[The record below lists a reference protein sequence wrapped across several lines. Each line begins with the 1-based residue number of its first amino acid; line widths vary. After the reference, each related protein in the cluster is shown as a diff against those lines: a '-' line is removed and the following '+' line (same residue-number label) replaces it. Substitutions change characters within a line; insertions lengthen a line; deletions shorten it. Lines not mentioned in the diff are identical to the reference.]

1 MDSKSRA
8 RSSHY
13 LLLLGARKL
22 PENGLGYRGGRLDCQ
37 GVHEHVRRRRH
48 VGPDPQPA
56 GCQFDATPTKF
67 ELLFT
72 RMSVFFGLLDSKE
85 ALMKRH
91 LCELVNPT
99 LLARISGLI
108 GLSTKVECTVP

>member
-22 PENGLGYRGGRLDCQ
+22 PENGLGYRGGGLDCQ

-48 VGPDPQPA
+48 SGPDPQPA
-56 GCQFDATPTKF
+56 GCQFDATPTKVGSTPH
-67 ELLFT
+67 ENVDL
-72 RMSVFFGLLDSKE
+72 FGLLDSKE
-85 ALMKRH
+85 ALLKRY
-91 LCELVNPT
+91 LCELVNPR

-108 GLSTKVECTVP
+108 GLSTKVP

>member
-48 VGPDPQPA
+48 IGPDPQPA
-56 GCQFDATPTKF
+56 GCQFDATPTRVGITLY
-67 ELLFT
+67 ENVDL
-72 RMSVFFGLLDSKE
+72 FGLLDLKE
-85 ALMKRH
+85 ALFERH
-91 LCELVNPT
+91 LCELVNPS

-108 GLSTKVECTVP
+108 GLSTKVDLEST